1 MLKEIKY
8 LIFIII
14 ISLFLFFT
22 GKYYFSDANE
32 KNSYRS
38 LNNID
43 KKINTYA
50 KNLPILE
57 NDTDNIITYKDD
69 IEIYKKKRKTQFQM
83 RRRSY
88 RGAFPVLT

>member
-1 MLKEIKY
+1 M
-8 LIFIII
+8 
-14 ISLFLFFT
+14 FLT
-22 GKYYFSDANE
+22 GKYYFSDANK

-57 NDTDNIITYKDD
+57 NDTKNIIEYVDQSNS
-69 IEIYKKKRKTQFQM
+69 KKKKNFNFWKLLE
-83 RRRSY
+83 SNE
-88 RGAFPVLT
+88 